1 MKLEIGDVVYII
13 GATDEK
19 GCSCVAVG
27 TVTEIGQE
35 KVTLEKI
42 VTFSPKGFRIHSNSL
57 GGFDP
62 NKHNEYSEDRLSKIS
77 EAEPLYS
84 IYKESSL

>member
-1 MKLEIGDVVYII
+1 MNLEIGDVVYII

-57 GGFDP
+57 EGFDP
-62 NKHNEYSEDRLSKIS
+62 NKHNEYPENKLSRVS
-77 EAEPLYS
+77 PVEPLYA
-84 IYKESSL
+84 IDNRTSL